1 MNKPL
6 RILSAIL
13 LTASLAA
20 CGGGGGGGATGAN
33 NPPPVVNPP
42 PVGDETGTVAVLLTD
57 AAGHDYDQALAT
69 ITAIEL
75 IGDEAR
81 TIIWEGLET
90 IDLLS
95 LEDFYEFFAV
105 AEDVPA
111 YTEYSKVRLK
121 VVEDLLLRKL
131 NDDGSVKEEVAAEL
145 PGKGK
150 LDLNNQGPFQVAPG
164 ATLIIEIDWQM
175 NKAFKIIETGNGRV
189 KARPVIM
196 VNIHSGEAEDRLAR
210 IFGVIDE
217 IDDEDQDFRLC
228 RTDYIGDDYDDDDDE
243 GELEGVLELD
253 NGTWSID
260 GVVLIFDDKTEYEP
274 ASLRDAIADESAEG
288 TFVEA
293 EGRYE
298 GDALRVREIE
308 IEDYDDDDDHDD
320 DDYDDDDR
328 YRHCVRVRTDD
339 RTGYF
344 NEDGLPITF
353 ADLMDGDEAT
363 VVGMLRV
370 NRDDDDD
377 RKFTLD
383 AIVVERGPEGTF
395 PSWKGM
401 ARSAVN
407 ADDQFDFGLD
417 SGQGFVEDTVVT
429 TQLYESTPIVT
440 REGEY
445 LNRTVIQDG
454 TDMTVDGVLSL
465 SNEEPDLLRAAL
477 LIVDFDDEAED
488 LLRGVVADVDPNA
501 GILYLTVDGVE
512 RCVDAD
518 EADIFVVETDE
529 DQFLSVRVEL
539 GDLIPGQRADVF
551 GQERFESCFD
561 AETIIADAVADDRP
575 DADAGEDQVVATG
588 ETVFL
593 DGSGSSDPNDDA
605 LTFGWTLIEKPEGST
620 ASLTDADTATPSFVA
635 DLAGEY
641 EVMLVVSDG
650 TLSDDDTV
658 EITANGG

>member
-1 MNKPL
+1 MNKTL
-6 RILSAIL
+6 RFLSAIL
-13 LTASLAA
+13 LTASFAA
-20 CGGGGGGGATGAN
+20 CGGGGGGGGSTGAN

-42 PVGDETGTVAVLLTD
+42 PVGNETGTVAVLLTD

-69 ITAIEL
+69 ITSIEL

-81 TIIWEGLET
+81 TLIWQGLET

-105 AEDVPA
+105 ADVPA
-111 YTEYSKVRLK
+111 YTRFSKVRLQ

-131 NDDGSVKEEVAAEL
+131 NDDGSVQEEVAAEL

-150 LDLNNQGPFQVAPG
+150 LDLNNQGDFFVNPG
-164 ATLIIEIDWQM
+164 ETLIIEIDWQM

-196 VNIHSGEAEDRLAR
+196 VNIHSAEAEDRLAR

-217 IDDEDQDFRLC
+217 IDDQDQAFRLC
-228 RTDYIGDDYDDDDDE
+228 RTDYIGDDYDDE
-243 GELEGVLELD
+243 AEIEGVLELD

-260 GVVLIFDDKTEYEP
+260 GVVLIFDGKTEYEP
-274 ASLRDAIADESAEG
+274 PRLRDAIADESAEG
-288 TFVEA
+288 LFVEV
-293 EGRYE
+293 EGIYE

-308 IEDYDDDDDHDD
+308 VEDDDDD
-320 DDYDDDDR
+320 DDYDDDYDDDR

-339 RTGYF
+339 GTGYF
-344 NEDGLPITF
+344 NQDGLPVTF
-353 ADLMDGDEAT
+353 ADLNDGDEAT

-370 NRDDDDD
+370 NRDHDDD
-377 RKFTLD
+377 RKFALD
-383 AIVVERGPEGTF
+383 AIVVELGPEGTF

-417 SGQGFVEDTVVT
+417 SGQGFVEGTIVT
-429 TQLYESTPIVT
+429 TQLFESTPIVT

-465 SNEEPDLLRAAL
+465 SNEDPDLLRAAL

-488 LLRGVVADVDPNA
+488 LLRGVVADVDPDA
-501 GILYLTVDGVE
+501 GILYLTVDGSE

-518 EADIFVVETDE
+518 EADIFVVESDE
-529 DQFLSVRVEL
+529 DQFISERAEL

-551 GQERFESCFD
+551 GQDRFNGCFD
-561 AETIIADAVADDRP
+561 AETILADAVADDRP
-575 DADAGEDQVVATG
+575 EADAGEDQVVATG

-593 DGSGSSDPNDDA
+593 DGSASSDPNDDA
-605 LTFGWTLIEKPEGST
+605 LTFGWTLIRKPDGST
-620 ASLTDADTATPSFVA
+620 ASLADADTATPSFVA
-635 DLAGEY
+635 DVAGEY

-650 TLSDDDTV
+650 VLSDDDTV

>member
-1 MNKPL
+1 MNKSL
-6 RILSAIL
+6 RFLSAIL

-20 CGGGGGGGATGAN
+20 CGGGGGGGGSTGAN
-33 NPPPVVNPP
+33 NPPPVVTPP
-42 PVGDETGTVAVLLTD
+42 PVGNETGTVAVLLTD

-69 ITAIEL
+69 ISSIEL

-81 TIIWEGLET
+81 TVVWQGLET

-105 AEDVPA
+105 ADDVPA
-111 YTEYSKVRLK
+111 NTTFEKVRLQ
-121 VVEDLLLRKL
+121 VVGDLDLRKL
-131 NDDGSVKEEVAAEL
+131 NDDGSVREQVLAEL

-150 LDLNNQGPFQVAPG
+150 LDLNNQGPFWVDPG
-164 ATLIIEIDWQM
+164 ETLIIEIDWQM

-196 VNIHSGEAEDRLAR
+196 VNIHSAEARDRLAR

-217 IDDEDQDFRLC
+217 IDDQDQDFRLC
-228 RTDYIGDDYDDDDDE
+228 RTDYIGDKDDDDDDF
-243 GELEGVLELD
+243 D
-253 NGTWSID
+253 NHD
-260 GVVLIFDDKTEYEP
+260 GDDP
-274 ASLRDAIADESAEG
+274 
-288 TFVEA
+288 
-293 EGRYE
+293 
-298 GDALRVREIE
+298 
-308 IEDYDDDDDHDD
+308 
-320 DDYDDDDR
+320 

-339 RTGYF
+339 GTGYF

-353 ADLMDGDEAT
+353 ADLIDGDEAT

-370 NRDDDDD
+370 NRDDGDD
-377 RKFTLD
+377 RRFALD
-383 AIVVERGPEGTF
+383 AIVVERGPAGTF

-407 ADDQFDFGLD
+407 GDDQFDFGLD
-417 SGQGFVEDTVVT
+417 AGQGFAADTVVT
-429 TQLYESTPIVT
+429 TQLFESTPIVT

-465 SNEEPDLLRAAL
+465 SNQDPDLLRAAL

-488 LLRGVVADVDPNA
+488 LLRGVVADVDPGA
-501 GILYLTVDGVE
+501 GILLLTVDGVE

-518 EADIFVVETDE
+518 EADIFVVESDE
-529 DQFLSVRVEL
+529 DQFISERAEL

-551 GQERFESCFD
+551 GQDRFDGCFD

-575 DADAGEDQVVATG
+575 DAEAGEDQVVTTG

-593 DGSGSSDPNDDA
+593 DGSASSDPNGDP
-605 LTFGWTLIEKPEGST
+605 LTFGWTLISKPDGST
-620 ASLTDADTATPSFVA
+620 ASLADADTATPSFVA
-635 DLAGEY
+635 DLDGEY

-650 TLSDDDTV
+650 ILSDDDTV
-658 EITANGG
+658 VITANGG

>member
-1 MNKPL
+1 VVTPP
-6 RILSAIL
+6 
-13 LTASLAA
+13 
-20 CGGGGGGGATGAN
+20 ATHDA
-33 NPPPVVNPP
+33 
-42 PVGDETGTVAVLLTD
+42 TGTVAVLLTD

-69 ITAIEL
+69 ITSIEL

-81 TIIWEGLET
+81 TTIWEGLET

-105 AEDVPA
+105 ADDVPA
-111 YTEYSKVRLK
+111 YTEFSKVRLK

-131 NDDGSVKEEVAAEL
+131 NDDGSVKEEVRAEL

-189 KARPVIM
+189 KVRPVIM
-196 VNIHSGEAEDRLAR
+196 VDVHSAKARDRLAR

-217 IDDEDQDFRLC
+217 IDDQDQDFRLC
-228 RTDYIGDDYDDDDDE
+228 RTDYIGDEDD
-243 GELEGVLELD
+243 
-253 NGTWSID
+253 
-260 GVVLIFDDKTEYEP
+260 
-274 ASLRDAIADESAEG
+274 
-288 TFVEA
+288 
-293 EGRYE
+293 
-298 GDALRVREIE
+298 
-308 IEDYDDDDDHDD
+308 DD
-320 DDYDDDDR
+320 DDYDDDYDKDDGDDHR
-328 YRHCVRVRTDD
+328 YRHCVRVRTGDG
-339 RTGYF
+339 TGYF

-370 NRDDDDD
+370 NRDEEDD
-377 RKFTLD
+377 RRFALD
-383 AIVVERGPEGTF
+383 AIVVERGPAGTF
-395 PSWKGM
+395 SSWKGM

-417 SGQGFVEDTVVT
+417 AAQGFTADTVVT
-429 TQLYESTPIVT
+429 TQLFESTPIVT
-440 REGEY
+440 RRGEY

-465 SNEEPDLLRAAL
+465 SNEDPDLLRAAL

-488 LLRGVVADVDPNA
+488 LLRGVVADVDPGA
-501 GILYLTVDGVE
+501 GILYLTVDGAE

-539 GDLIPGQRADVF
+539 EDLIPGQRADVF
-551 GQERFESCFD
+551 GQDRFDGCFD

-575 DADAGEDQVVATG
+575 EADAGDDQTVATG

-593 DGSGSSDPNDDA
+593 DGSASSDPNDDP
-605 LTFGWTLIEKPEGST
+605 LTYGWTLIEKPEGST

-635 DLAGEY
+635 DLDGEY

-650 TLSDDDTV
+650 ILSDDDTV